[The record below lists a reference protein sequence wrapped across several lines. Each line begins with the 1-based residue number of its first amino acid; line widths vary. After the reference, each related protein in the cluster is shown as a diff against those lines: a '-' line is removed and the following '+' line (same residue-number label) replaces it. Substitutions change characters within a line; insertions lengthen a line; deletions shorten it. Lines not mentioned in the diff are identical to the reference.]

1 MLIIGLTGSIGMGK
15 TATAQMFARKGV
27 PVCDSDALVHGL
39 YEKGGAAVAP
49 VTAAFPDANVEGCI
63 DREVLSRLVLG
74 QPEQLKRLE
83 RIVHPLV
90 GMAQAKFMQDC
101 AARGER
107 MVVLDIPLLLEA
119 GGPRRV
125 DVIVVVSAPAAV
137 QRARVLA
144 RPGMTAE
151 KFEAILA
158 KQVPD
163 GIKREKADFVID
175 TSRGFEYAEKQVDA
189 VIQALAGRKG
199 EIWVAL

>member
-15 TATAQMFARKGV
+15 SATAQMFAKRGV

-39 YEKGGAAVAP
+39 YEQGGAAVEP
-49 VTAAFPDANVEGCI
+49 VTALFPEANVDGRI
-63 DREVLSRLVLG
+63 DRQVLSRLVLG
-74 QPEQLKRLE
+74 KPEELRRLE

-90 GMAQAKFMQDC
+90 GLAQARFLQDC

-107 MVVLDIPLLLEA
+107 MVVLDIPLLLESA
-119 GGPRRV
+119 GPRRV
-125 DVIVVVSAPAAV
+125 DVIVVVSAPADV

-144 RPGMTAE
+144 RQGMTPE

-163 GIKREKADFVID
+163 DVKRAKADFVID
-175 TSRGFEYAEKQVDA
+175 TSKGFEYAEKQVED
-189 VIQALAGRKG
+189 VIQALADRRG
-199 EIWVAL
+199 EIWVS

>member
-15 TATAQMFARKGV
+15 SATAQMFAKRGV

-39 YEKGGAAVAP
+39 YEQGGAAVEP
-49 VTAAFPDANVEGCI
+49 VTALFPEANVDGRI
-63 DREVLSRLVLG
+63 DRQVLSRLVLG
-74 QPEQLKRLE
+74 KPEELRRLE

-90 GMAQAKFMQDC
+90 GLAQARFLQDC

-107 MVVLDIPLLLEA
+107 MVVLDIPLLLESA
-119 GGPRRV
+119 GPRRV
-125 DVIVVVSAPAAV
+125 DVIVVVSAPADV

-144 RPGMTAE
+144 RPGMTPE

-163 GIKREKADFVID
+163 DVKRAKADFVID
-175 TSRGFEYAEKQVDA
+175 TSKGFEYAEKQVED
-189 VIQALAGRKG
+189 VIHALADRRG
-199 EIWVAL
+199 EIWVS

>member
-15 TATAQMFARKGV
+15 SATAQMFAKRGV

-39 YEKGGAAVAP
+39 YEQGGAAVEP
-49 VTAAFPDANVEGCI
+49 VTALFPEANVDGRI
-63 DREVLSRLVLG
+63 DRQVLSRLVLG
-74 QPEQLKRLE
+74 KPEELRRLE

-90 GMAQAKFMQDC
+90 GLAQARFLQDC

-107 MVVLDIPLLLEA
+107 MVVLDIPLLLESA
-119 GGPRRV
+119 GPRRV
-125 DVIVVVSAPAAV
+125 DVIVVVSAPADV

-144 RPGMTAE
+144 RPGMTPE

-163 GIKREKADFVID
+163 DVKRAKADFVID
-175 TSRGFEYAEKQVDA
+175 TSKGFEYAEKQVEA
-189 VIQALAGRKG
+189 VIQALADRRG
-199 EIWVAL
+199 EIWVS

>member
-15 TATAQMFARKGV
+15 SATAQMFAKRGV

-39 YEKGGAAVAP
+39 YEQGGAAVEP
-49 VTAAFPDANVEGCI
+49 VTALFPEANVDGRI
-63 DREVLSRLVLG
+63 DRQVLSRLVLG
-74 QPEQLKRLE
+74 KPEELRRLE

-90 GMAQAKFMQDC
+90 GLAQARFLQDC

-107 MVVLDIPLLLEA
+107 MVVLDIPLLLESA
-119 GGPRRV
+119 GPRRV
-125 DVIVVVSAPAAV
+125 DVIVVVSAPADV

-144 RPGMTAE
+144 RPGMTPE

-163 GIKREKADFVID
+163 DVKRAKADFVID
-175 TSRGFEYAEKQVDA
+175 TSKGFEYADKQVDD
-189 VIQALAGRKG
+189 VIQALADRRG
-199 EIWVAL
+199 EIWVS

>member
-15 TATAQMFARKGV
+15 SATSQMFARKGV

-49 VTAAFPDANVEGCI
+49 VTAAFPDANVEGRI

-90 GMAQAKFMQDC
+90 GMAQARFLQDC

-125 DVIVVVSAPAAV
+125 DVIVVVSAPAEV
-137 QRARVLA
+137 QRARVMA

-163 GIKREKADFVID
+163 AIKREKADFVID
-175 TSRGFEYAEKQVDA
+175 TSQGFEYAEKQVDA
-189 VIQALAGRKG
+189 VIHALAGRKG
-199 EIWVAL
+199 EIWVA